1 MNSKINSILVFFS
14 FSLSLY
20 ASPLYLSDAYELALQ
35 NNHGYKSKQYDS
47 DSFNFAQEQRISKLY
62 PQIQLALNGGLHDYI
77 QNYSNESEI
86 TEFYKGYT
94 LSLTQPLYHPELTRS
109 VDQGELRTQGA
120 QTDTYK
126 SSLALGVDVAKAYF
140 DLLVSHKSLELAKA
154 NHQFYSLKYT
164 RINEMLSEGLSNKM
178 DLLETGIYRDQA
190 LMEINTAI
198 KKEHLARRK
207 LEDLT
212 LSVSSDL
219 PTFNPNYAENLKS
232 LKVHILDNLDSNP
245 DLRIAVL
252 SRRIAEDEIGVR
264 YTEYYPKADLSLSRS
279 ENQTSDRTLYKT
291 DNRAYVQISIPLYQ
305 GGQTSAR
312 IEEAK
317 ILHSSA
323 IEKEAQTR
331 QDILYHFDELNE
343 QFDLSLQN
351 IEILESAKTSAQLNL
366 SAVEIAQKAGL
377 KSQVDLLE
385 AQAKLYQ
392 IEQDRLKQLSDFAIT
407 YLSLLELNGTLN
419 AQILHVFETQIFQTS
434 SQ

>member
-1 MNSKINSILVFFS
+1 MNSNILSLMLFFS
-14 FSLSLY
+14 FSLSSY
-20 ASPLYLSDAYELALQ
+20 ASPFYLSDAYELALQ

-47 DSFNFAQEQRISKLY
+47 ESFNSAQKQRISKLY
-62 PQIQLALNGGLHDYI
+62 PQIQLSLNGGLHDYI
-77 QNYSNESEI
+77 QNYSNETEI

-94 LSLTQPLYHPELTRS
+94 FSLTQPLYHPELTRS
-109 VDQGELRTQGA
+109 VNQGALRTQGA
-120 QTDTYK
+120 ETDTKK

-140 DLLVSHKSLELAKA
+140 DLFVTHKSLELAEA
-154 NHQFYSLKYT
+154 NHRFYALKYT

-190 LMEINTAI
+190 MMEINKAI
-198 KKEHLARRK
+198 KKEHLAKRK

-212 LSVSSDL
+212 LSTVPDL
-219 PTFNPNYAENLKS
+219 PDFNPNFADNLK
-232 LKVHILDNLDSNP
+232 NLNVNIMDTLESNP
-245 DLRIAVL
+245 VLRIAAL

-264 YTEYYPKADLSLSRS
+264 YTEYYPKADISLSRS
-279 ENQTSDRTLYKT
+279 ENQTNDRTLYKT
-291 DNRAYVQISIPLYQ
+291 DNRAYIQISIPLYQ

-351 IEILESAKTSAQLNL
+351 IQILESARTSAQLNL

-407 YLSLLELNGTLN
+407 YISLLELNGTLN
-419 AQILHVFETQIFQTS
+419 AQILHVFEMQIFQTS
-434 SQ
+434 AK

>member
-1 MNSKINSILVFFS
+1 MNNKISSLLVLFS
-14 FSLSLY
+14 FAFSSY
-20 ASPLYLSDAYELALQ
+20 ASPLYLSDAYEYALQ

-47 DSFNFAQEQRISKLY
+47 DSFNSAQDQRISKLY

-77 QNYSNESEI
+77 QNYSNEKKLS
-86 TEFYKGYT
+86 EFYKGYT

-109 VDQGELRTQGA
+109 VKQGELRSQGA
-120 QTDTYK
+120 QTDTKK
-126 SSLALGVDVAKAYF
+126 SSLSLGVDVAKAYF
-140 DLLVSHKSLELAKA
+140 DLLVSHKSMELAEA
-154 NHQFYSLKYT
+154 NHRFYTLKYI

-190 LMEINTAI
+190 MMEINKAI
-198 KKEHLARRK
+198 KKEHLAKRK

-212 LSVSSDL
+212 LLRVSDL
-219 PTFNPNYAENLKS
+219 PKFNPNFADNLKA
-232 LKVHILDNLDSNP
+232 LKVNFTDNLESNP
-245 DLRIAVL
+245 DVRIAAL

-264 YTEYYPKADLSLSRS
+264 YTEYYPKADISLSRS
-279 ENQTSDRTLYKT
+279 ENQTNDRTLYKT
-291 DNRAYVQISIPLYQ
+291 DNRAYIQISIPLYQ

-317 ILHSSA
+317 ILHASA

-331 QDILYHFDELNE
+331 QDILYHYDELNE

-351 IEILESAKTSAQLNL
+351 IQILESARTSAQLNL
-366 SAVEIAQKAGL
+366 SAVEIAQRAGL

-407 YLSLLELNGTLN
+407 YISLLELNGTLN
-419 AQILHVFETQIFQTS
+419 AQILHVFEAQIFQTATK
-434 SQ
+434 